1 MYTKQEIIIR
11 SHREGKSQRCI
22 SRELQVSRKTIS
34 KYIEDYENLQKG
46 LIRTE
51 MALSTFLSSPPV
63 YRIGTRSKVR
73 LTREVQ
79 AVIDAQ
85 LEANSKKM
93 QQGMRKQIL
102 KNIDILQLL
111 HEQGFGVGYTTVC
124 NYIREKLG
132 KSRAPQEAFIRQ
144 QYEPG
149 SVCEFCLLY
158 TSDAADDLTRVDLG
172 GR

>member
-46 LIRTE
+46 LIRPE

-79 AVIDAQ
+79 AFIDAQ
-85 LEANSKKM
+85 LEANGKKV

-132 KSRAPQEAFIRQ
+132 KSATNQEALS
-144 QYEPG
+144 G
-149 SVCEFCLLY
+149 SSTNPLRSV
-158 TSDAADDLTRVDLG
+158 SLTGAR
-172 GR
+172 